1 MSTKAE
7 RESES
12 QGSRRLYRE
21 LRAHNA
27 LVLALVAH
35 RAQEG
40 GWPDCFVCHTLWR
53 GWLELKADKTLVSLK
68 QRYIIKELNAR
79 RSGSA
84 FVIRLP
90 DRIED
95 TKGELILRFTDA
107 RDLLLKLHHVQSIL
121 CSNWKHKTAMAN
133 CRVERVMEER
143 VEIRLEDGSL
153 STWMFDTF
161 SNVWEAIERTER

>member
-1 MSTKAE
+1 MSTKAKHE
-7 RESES
+7 TESES
-12 QGSRRLYRE
+12 KGSRRLYRE

-40 GWPDCFVCHTLWR
+40 GWPDCFVCHTLWQ
-53 GWLELKADKTLVSLK
+53 GWLEIKADKTIISTK
-68 QRYIIKELNAR
+68 QHYIIQELNAR
-79 RSGSA
+79 HAASA

-107 RDLLLKLHHVQSIL
+107 KDLLLKLHRVHSIL
-121 CSNWKHKTAMAN
+121 CSSWRHKTMIAN

-161 SNVWEAIERTER
+161 SNVWEAIS